1 MRYKRNAHFRT
12 TLAQSLLKSSKLRN
26 VFTLSLVAPKTLT
39 RVLPNN
45 LCPFHQPS
53 ISCHAAL
60 YTVEELY
67 THGRQ
72 RVPHKVRAKT
82 RHEQSCLLLSLSLSF
97 NLRKLGNRLPDDH
110 CYKSQ
115 DDKVQKQELRH
126 HLALE
131 FFQVHPSFSSVFP
144 RRINLNQSQQI
155 IST

>member
-82 RHEQSCLLLSLSLSF
+82 RHEQSCLLLSLSLSPLIYA
-97 NLRKLGNRLPDDH
+97 NLEIACQMITATSPKMTK
-110 CYKSQ
+110 YKNKSC
-115 DDKVQKQELRH
+115 DIIL
-126 HLALE
+126 HLS
-131 FFQVHPSFSSVFP
+131 FFKCIPASAVSSRVA
-144 RRINLNQSQQI
+144 
-155 IST
+155 ST